1 MAFNKPSFKSE
12 SEPRTCALPNCYEPG
27 EYRAPKG
34 KDKPGEYQ
42 YLCLEHVRA
51 FNKAWNY
58 FDGMSQAQIEM
69 FQRDASFGH
78 RPTWRPDRTG
88 YYDTTTLEAALN
100 HFIGEAAA
108 TKKHSPPISARSR
121 EYLAVLN
128 LEHPTDRTNIRK
140 QYKLLVKKH
149 HPDVNR
155 GNKNSEEAFK
165 RVTEAYNYLIEH
177 YELIGET

>member
-69 FQRDASFGH
+69 F
-78 RPTWRPDRTG
+78 
-88 YYDTTTLEAALN
+88 
-100 HFIGEAAA
+100 
-108 TKKHSPPISARSR
+108 
-121 EYLAVLN
+121 
-128 LEHPTDRTNIRK
+128 
-140 QYKLLVKKH
+140 
-149 HPDVNR
+149 
-155 GNKNSEEAFK
+155 
-165 RVTEAYNYLIEH
+165 
-177 YELIGET
+177 